1 MAALIAQLKARS
13 SVVSEPTSDIC
24 PICGGSGYILRR
36 DDKGE
41 LFSRECKCEV
51 IRQNQRRIER
61 SGLKPL
67 LENCTFDRYKALDQ
81 WQKSAKETAERYVDD
96 HAGKWFFI
104 GGSSG
109 TGKTHLC
116 TAICGE
122 LMGKGVPVRYV
133 QWRSDIPPIKAKIN
147 DADAYQDA
155 IWPLKTVKALYIDD
169 FLKGS
174 ISDGDKNI
182 AFDLLN
188 ARYNN
193 PDAITLISS
202 ELTIDKILEWDE
214 AIGSRI
220 AERSKGYMLNLRGKQ
235 NWRLR

>member
-1 MAALIAQLKARS
+1 MTALIAQLKARS
-13 SVVSEPTSDIC
+13 SVTSEQTSEC
-24 PICGGSGYILRR
+24 PLCGGTGYIIRI
-36 DDKGE
+36 GE
-41 LFSRECKCEV
+41 NGERFSRECKCEV

-67 LENCTFDRYKALDQ
+67 LENCTFDRYKTLDP
-81 WQKSAKETAERYVDD
+81 WQKSAKETAERYVGD
-96 HAGKWFFI
+96 HDGKWFFI

-116 TAICGE
+116 TAICGK
-122 LMGKGVPVRYV
+122 LMNAGVPVRYV

-147 DADAYQDA
+147 DADEYRNAL
-155 IWPLKTVKALYIDD
+155 WPLKSVKTLYIDD

-174 ISDGDKNI
+174 VSDGDKNI

-220 AERSKGYMLNLRGKQ
+220 AERSNGYTLNLRGKQ